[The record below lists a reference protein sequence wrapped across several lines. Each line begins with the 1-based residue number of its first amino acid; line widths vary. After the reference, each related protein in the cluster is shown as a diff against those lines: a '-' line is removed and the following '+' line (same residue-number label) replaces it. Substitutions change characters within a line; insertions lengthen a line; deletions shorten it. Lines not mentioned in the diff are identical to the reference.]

1 VKSSFDV
8 VTCYC
13 TGEEALGIEL
23 FLQGL
28 NRIIV
33 YNPITDE
40 VCLIPNDEIGTRL
53 DLVYLIEPFSEVN
66 V

>member
-28 NRIIV
+28 NSFIV
-33 YNPITDE
+33 YDPFTDE
-40 VCLIPNDEIGTRL
+40 ICLIPCNEIGTRL
-53 DLVYLIEPFSEVN
+53 DLVYLIEPLSEVY